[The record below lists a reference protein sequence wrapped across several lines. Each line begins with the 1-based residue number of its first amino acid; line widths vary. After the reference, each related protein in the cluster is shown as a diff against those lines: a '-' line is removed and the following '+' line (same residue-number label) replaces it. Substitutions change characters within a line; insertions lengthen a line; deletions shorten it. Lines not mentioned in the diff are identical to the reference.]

1 MIIFIQAR
9 MSSRR
14 LPGKVLKNIDCYPI
28 LTWTIK
34 RLRFLN
40 GPKIAIITSKEP
52 SDDPIIEY
60 CKNQKVDCFR
70 GSLNN
75 VLLRFKKACEYFSEE
90 NFIRICADSP
100 FIDWKLIKI
109 AISKYQENSFDIVT
123 NVLKRSFPK
132 GQSVE
137 ILNLNLLNNLIMNS
151 NIGSDHLEHVTKFIY
166 ENPNHFNINSFEHSH
181 RRFKNIQLS
190 IDTLEDFKK
199 ASLIAKKEKNLI
211 NLSWEEIT
219 ELFINYD
226 ILQK

>member
-28 LTWTIK
+28 LGWTIK
-34 RLRFLN
+34 RLSFLN
-40 GPKIAIITSKEP
+40 GPKIVVITSKHP

-60 CKNQKVDCFR
+60 CKNQNIEFFR

-90 NFIRICADSP
+90 NFIRVCADSP

-109 AISKYQENSFDIVT
+109 AISEYQNNSFDIVT

-137 ILNLNLLNNLIMNS
+137 ILCSKSFKENFKFFEKK
-151 NIGSDHLEHVTKFIY
+151 DLEHVTSFFYRNKAKFKIK
-166 ENPNHFNINSFEHSH
+166 N
-181 RRFKNIQLS
+181 FKNSENFNNHS
-190 IDTLEDFKK
+190 IALDTKKDLLQIKKLFFHFKDCHEYSFRK
-199 ASLIAKKEKNLI
+199 ILKCKEKLRYEKN
-211 NLSWEEIT
+211 
-219 ELFINYD
+219 
-226 ILQK
+226 

>member
-28 LTWTIK
+28 LGWTIK
-34 RLRFLN
+34 RLSFLN
-40 GPKIAIITSKEP
+40 GPKIVVITSKHP

-60 CKNQKVDCFR
+60 CKNQNIEFFR

-90 NFIRICADSP
+90 NFIRVCADSP

-109 AISKYQENSFDIVT
+109 AISEYQKNSFDIVT

-137 ILNLNLLNNLIMNS
+137 ILNLNLLKKLTSNS
-151 NIGSDHLEHVTKFIY
+151 KISPDHLEHVTKFVY
-166 ENPNHFNINSFEHSH
+166 ENPNQFKIHSFKHSH
-181 RRFKNIQLS
+181 NKFKNIQLS
-190 IDTLEDFKK
+190 IDTLGDFEK

-219 ELFINYD
+219 EIFLKYD